1 MKNLALMLF
10 ITVMFFSCE
19 KDDFLIPNKEV
30 PAWLK
35 TKIRQDEQVIKDSP
49 QSDLNYGA
57 WKRYKWQDDYYFEYQ
72 NYVMFGSSLSQPI
85 SAKGDTLQFYVF
97 DTTTDYYIEKCC
109 KEFVWKAT
117 EFKDLPGM

>member
-1 MKNLALMLF
+1 MLF
-10 ITVMFFSCE
+10 ISFMLISCE
-19 KDDFLIPNKEV
+19 KDDYLIPNKEV

-35 TKIRQDEQVIKDSP
+35 TKISQDEQIIKDSP

-72 NYVMFGSSLSQPI
+72 NYSMMSSLPQPI
-85 SAKGDTLQFYVF
+85 SAKGDTLQFHVY
-97 DTTTDYYIEKCC
+97 DTTTDYYKEKCC
-109 KEFVWKAT
+109 KEFVWKAP

>member
-1 MKNLALMLF
+1 MKKLSLMLF
-10 ITVMFFSCE
+10 FSIMLFSCE

-35 TKIRQDEQVIKDSP
+35 AKISQDEQIIKNSP

-57 WKRYKWQDDYYFEYQ
+57 WKRYKWQDEYYFEYQ
-72 NYVMFGSSLSQPI
+72 NYVVFTSLPQPI
-85 SAKGDTLQFYVF
+85 SVKGDTLQFYVYE
-97 DTTTDYYIEKCC
+97 TTTDYYKEKCC
-109 KEFVWKAT
+109 KEFVWKAP

>member
-1 MKNLALMLF
+1 MLF
-10 ITVMFFSCE
+10 FSIMLFSCE

-35 TKIRQDEQVIKDSP
+35 AKISQDEQIIKNSP

-57 WKRYKWQDDYYFEYQ
+57 WKRYKWQDEYYFEYQ
-72 NYVMFGSSLSQPI
+72 NYVVFTSLHQPI
-85 SAKGDTLQFYVF
+85 SVKGDTLQFYVYE
-97 DTTTDYYIEKCC
+97 TTTDYYKEKCC
-109 KEFVWKAT
+109 KKFVWKAP